1 LDHAASGPPK
11 RRRKS
16 VWTLLRRGGI
26 VLGVIASG
34 AQATY
39 WLLQLGH
46 LL

>member
-1 LDHAASGPPK
+1 MSHTTGKPP
-11 RRRKS
+11 RRPRKS
-16 VWTLLRRGGI
+16 VWILLRRCSL
-26 VLGVIASG
+26 VFGVVAGG